1 VSAPPFGLP
10 PVHSRLVGL
19 HVLFVES
26 LLRLRT
32 LQAVSAR
39 ESFGLLSIQ
48 LDRELSV
55 QRQLVERLRVLAVE
69 VGRQE
74 PRP

>member
-1 VSAPPFGLP
+1 
-10 PVHSRLVGL
+10 
-19 HVLFVES
+19 
-26 LLRLRT
+26 LLDD
-32 LQAVSAR
+32 ADHAR